1 MYGYYTTHSLTH
13 YIYIYTNHTIYTIRS
28 LDIKE
33 RKKYIE
39 LVEEVKDNGGAV
51 QIFVT
56 GTEKEKEL
64 AKLTGVAAILNFTIQ

>member
-1 MYGYYTTHSLTH
+1 MVIILLTH
-13 YIYIYTNHTIYTIRS
+13 YIYTHFYIPPHYITIRS